1 MIFVLLFL
9 EFFKTGLFSV
19 GGGLAT
25 IPFLRAMGEAYG
37 WFDENV
43 LSTMVALGESTPGPI
58 GVNMATYVGYT
69 VGSRYGVLGALSGA
83 VISTLGLVLPSV
95 IMILLVS
102 KVLTAFR
109 SNKYV
114 DSAFYGIRPAVTGM
128 ICAAG
133 FSMLENALCP
143 GLVLDALNIKALILF
158 LVLLVLTNKVK
169 LHPIIYIVASGII
182 GAVFSL

>member
-69 VGSRYGVLGALSGA
+69 VGGHYGVLGALSGA

-95 IMILLVS
+95 IVILLVS

-114 DSAFYGIRPAVTGM
+114 DSAFYGIRPAVT
-128 ICAAG
+128 
-133 FSMLENALCP
+133 
-143 GLVLDALNIKALILF
+143 
-158 LVLLVLTNKVK
+158 
-169 LHPIIYIVASGII
+169 
-182 GAVFSL
+182 

>member
-9 EFFKTGLFSV
+9 EFFKTGLFAV

-37 WFDENV
+37 WFDENL

-58 GVNMATYVGYT
+58 GVNMATYVGYA
-69 VGSRYGVLGALSGA
+69 VGSEHGLWGALLGALLA
-83 VISTLGLVLPSV
+83 TMGLVIPSV
-95 IMILLVS
+95 IVIILVS
-102 KVLTAFR
+102 KVLAAFR

-114 DSAFYGIRPAVTGM
+114 DASFYGIRPAVTGM

-133 FSMLENALCP
+133 LSMIRNALCP
-143 GLVLDALNIKALILF
+143 ALTLATLNIKALVLF

>member
-25 IPFLRAMGEAYG
+25 IPFLRTMGEAYG

-58 GVNMATYVGYT
+58 GVNMATFVGYT
-69 VGSRYGVLGALSGA
+69 VGGEYGLWGALLGA
-83 VISTLGLVLPSV
+83 VISTIGLVLPSV
-95 IMILLVS
+95 IVVIFVA

-109 SNKYV
+109 SNKFV
-114 DSAFYGIRPAVTGM
+114 DCAFYGIRPAVTGM

-133 FSMLENALCP
+133 LSMIKNALCP
-143 GLVLDALNIKALILF
+143 ELTVASLNIGALILF
-158 LVLLVLTNKVK
+158 LVLLVLTNKIK

>member
-9 EFFKTGLFSV
+9 EFFKTGLFAV

-25 IPFLRAMGEAYG
+25 IPFLRTMGESYG
-37 WFDENV
+37 WFDENI

-69 VGSRYGVLGALSGA
+69 VGSQHGLWGALLGA
-83 VISTLGLVLPSV
+83 VIATMGLVIPSV
-95 IMILLVS
+95 IIIILVS

-114 DSAFYGIRPAVTGM
+114 DASFYGIRPAVTGM

-133 FSMLENALCP
+133 LSMIRNALCP
-143 GLVLDALNIKALILF
+143 ALTLASLNIKALTLF
-158 LVLLVLTNKVK
+158 IVLLVLTNKIK
-169 LHPIIYIVASGII
+169 LHPIIYIVASRII

>member
-25 IPFLRAMGEAYG
+25 IPFLRTMGEAYG
-37 WFDENV
+37 WFDEDV

-69 VGSRYGVLGALSGA
+69 VGSGFGFWGALLGA
-83 VISTLGLVLPSV
+83 VISTVGLVLPSV
-95 IMILLVS
+95 IVILLVS

-114 DSAFYGIRPAVTGM
+114 NASFYGIRPAVTGM

-133 FSMLENALCP
+133 LSMIRNAICP
-143 GLVLDALNIKALILF
+143 ALTLGSLNVKATILF

-169 LHPIIYIVASGII
+169 LHPIIYIMASGII

>member
-9 EFFKTGLFSV
+9 EFFKTGLFAV

-25 IPFLRAMGEAYG
+25 IPFLRTMGEAYG

-69 VGSRYGVLGALSGA
+69 VGSKFGLWGALSGA
-83 VISTLGLVLPSV
+83 VLSTMGLVLPSV
-95 IMILLVS
+95 IVIILVT
-102 KVLTAFR
+102 KVLNAFS

-114 DSAFYGIRPAVTGM
+114 DASFYGIRPAVTGM

-133 FSMLENALCP
+133 LSMIRNALCP
-143 GLVLDALNIKALILF
+143 DLTLATFNIKATILF
-158 LVLLVLTNKVK
+158 LALLVLTNKVK
-169 LHPIIYIVASGII
+169 LHPIVYIIASGII